1 MRNSEKR
8 VGYISKR
15 IGAKLDLEIREG
27 SRYDLMQLLS
37 KKDLAFIVFIFINC
51 RGKLSVRH
59 NAVSGLPCYDTRPLS
74 LFSTIAIQH
83 FLCVL

>member
-51 RGKLSVRH
+51 RGKLSVSIMQYQDCFVMILDH
-59 NAVSGLPCYDTRPLS
+59 
-74 LFSTIAIQH
+74 
-83 FLCVL
+83 